1 MSKNIYISLKI
12 ILSVISL
19 LIITTPVFAE
29 GNYNYRLGDLNEDS
43 SINIADVVYLFKN
56 RDLSLEDGDLNC
68 DSTVNIADVVYLFKN
83 YNKLKE
89 SMKHSQNMDLT
100 YYDENGNVVNPYEG
114 DSWAYKIFVDATGQR
129 FLLKNESQQIPNWA
143 EGKYDKVINLPLENV
158 VVMSSTHIALMMPL
172 NDDGS
177 VISSIKGIMWGGRY
191 KWHFEEINRSLE
203 NGLIIDVG
211 STYSPNWDKIVNIS
225 PQVIFVYPGYSGDA
239 IIEKCNELNITYVA
253 NAEYLEPTYLARCEW
268 VKMFAAFYNKEDAA
282 KKYFTRVEKRSF
294 DVKRKTY
301 NCDPNVL
308 VAWGGNYPGWGTFV
322 PKAQSYPA
330 KGIMDFCH
338 ASYIFTDYPGTGSAK
353 IDYETFAERVKNADI
368 WAIPSTTKYLS
379 SFKEAHPGY
388 GEFKSVKNGR
398 LFCRSD
404 DYWQLGLMKTDEV
417 LMDLGTIIHPEAFQ
431 GRTTH
436 FFLRYYPDNNTAE
449 PYTAG

>member
-1 MSKNIYISLKI
+1 MPKNIYDGIKI
-12 ILSVISL
+12 ILSVIPL
-19 LIITTPVFAE
+19 LIIITPVFAE
-29 GNYNYRLGDLNEDS
+29 GNYNYRMGDLNEDG

-56 RDLSLEDGDLNC
+56 RDMSPEDGDLNC
-68 DSTVNIADVVYLFKN
+68 DNSINIADVVYLFKN
-83 YNKLKE
+83 YNELKE

-114 DSWAYKIFVDATGQR
+114 EGWAYKIFVDATGQK
-129 FLLKNESQQIPNWA
+129 FLLKNESQSIPDWA
-143 EGKYDKVINLPLENV
+143 EYDKIINLPLENV

-177 VISSIKGIMWGGRY
+177 VISSVDGIMWGGRY

-203 NGLIIDVG
+203 NGSIIDVG

-225 PQVIFVYPGYSGDA
+225 PQVVFVYPGYSGDA
-239 IIEKCNELNITYVA
+239 IIEKCKELGITYVA

-282 KKYFTRVEKRSF
+282 KKYFTRVEKRSLN
-294 DVKRKTY
+294 VKRKTY

-308 VAWGGNYPGWGTFV
+308 VAWGKNSPTWGGTYV
-322 PKAQSYPA
+322 PKAQSYVA

-338 ASYIFTDYPGTGSAK
+338 SSYIFADYPGTGSAK
-353 IDYETFAERVKNADI
+353 IDYETFAERAKNADVWI
-368 WAIPSTTKYLS
+368 MSSTPTYLS
-379 SFKEAHPGY
+379 TFKEDHQGY
-388 GEFKSVKNGR
+388 ETFEAVENGK
-398 LFCRSD
+398 LFCISD
-404 DYWQLGLMKTDEV
+404 DYWQLGLMNTDEI
-417 LMDLGTIIHPEAFQ
+417 LMDLGTVIHPEAFQ
-431 GRTTH
+431 GRSTH
-436 FFLRYYPDNNTAE
+436 FFLKYNPDTNTAE